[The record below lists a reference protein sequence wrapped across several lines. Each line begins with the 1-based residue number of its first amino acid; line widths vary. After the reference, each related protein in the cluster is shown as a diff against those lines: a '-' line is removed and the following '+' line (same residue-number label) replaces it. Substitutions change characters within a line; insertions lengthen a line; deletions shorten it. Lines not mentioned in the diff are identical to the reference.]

1 MKNIKSSDWVAV
13 AAALGGLDR
22 HQLNGSPSKCPL
34 CGTDDSFIFDSET
47 GYWQCSGPHPDFGRC
62 SGIRHDGGPDVLSN
76 FLARLLKTTPIEQDQ
91 NIEAFIASMKIDFE
105 QSRAFVKALQ
115 KPPTSIRLRGFYDK
129 TDPRKS
135 EDKGAKG
142 AASKELVQAW
152 VADRRGVYVVVN
164 DGGDKDAEI
173 TNCRSFFCEWDNKP
187 KDWQVTAWQE
197 LELPEPTIQVDTGG
211 KSIHNY
217 WVLAES
223 IAPDA
228 WRDIQTRL
236 LEFADAD
243 RSLKNP
249 SRVMRLP
256 GTPHPATGEVCQ
268 IIHASD
274 KIYLASDISKLL
286 PLTEQIK
293 QQEAASKSSY
303 TPQDISEIKK
313 ALSFIAPRIP
323 GGETYFFYRNL
334 LWGLVKAVEEAG
346 STLDEAVAIMEAHSP
361 QWKGIRQ
368 IATSGGDKINP
379 GTFWYHCIQN
389 GYKQPKRTVAPPP
402 QIAQQVTTPTSD
414 FPFRLLGFDRTT
426 FYYLPKSS
434 AQVISITAAQHNK
447 NYFYLLAELEWW
459 AHGFS
464 AENGRIDWDSAQDA
478 IISASIAQGVY
489 DPSRIRGRGA
499 WTDAERVIFHLGNRL
514 IVDGKSHPITN
525 LPASFE
531 SYYFYE
537 HAKAIDGPGS
547 EPLSDNAAREIS
559 NIAERFRWETPAS
572 AQLLLGWIVLAPAC
586 GALNWRPHIWIT
598 GGAGTGKTTILKQ
611 FMKPLLGG
619 MYEGAT
625 GGTTEAGLRGQLRSD
640 AIPVVFDE
648 LEQNEQKDKQIVQ
661 NILALARIASSEGGK
676 IYKGTA
682 TGGSNTFE
690 IRSMFCVS
698 SINVALVQRADLD
711 RFCVLAL
718 RKDEMERD
726 DWTCFEQA
734 ILDTCTEENGRR
746 LIARTLKHI
755 PSIRKNAKT
764 LATALSRRF
773 GQRFGDQYGTLL
785 AGAWSLEPNGGGEL
799 SLEHALQWIDQMD
812 WESREIDGND
822 ADETK
827 CLNHILQHLLQ
838 VEGGKRMSVIELI
851 GLARRGVM
859 FALPGRDQP
868 SDEVETILG
877 RYGLRVMDGEL
888 AIANNST
895 NLQAILRETPWAGTA
910 YRQALRRVRGASAS
924 GAGIRFKGMGVSR
937 ATLVPLERLE

>member
-1 MKNIKSSDWVAV
+1 M
-13 AAALGGLDR
+13 
-22 HQLNGSPSKCPL
+22 QLQFNR
-34 CGTDDSFIFDSET
+34 DEA
-47 GYWQCSGPHPDFGRC
+47 
-62 SGIRHDGGPDVLSN
+62 N
-76 FLARLLKTTPIEQDQ
+76 
-91 NIEAFIASMKIDFE
+91 AFI
-105 QSRAFVKALQ
+105 RALR
-115 KPPTSIRLRGFYDK
+115 KPAAGIRLRGFYP
-129 TDPRKS
+129 TDHPLKPTDSGRKS
-135 EDKGAKG
+135 GPSPDTINKW
-142 AASKELVQAW
+142 QAEG
-152 VADRRGVYVVVN
+152 RGVYIVIN
-164 DGGDKDAEI
+164 DGGDTDAEI
-173 TNCRSFFCEWDNKP
+173 TACRAFFTEWDDRP
-187 KDWQVTAWQE
+187 KEWQINAWKE
-197 LELPEPTIQVDTGG
+197 FGLPEPTIQVDTGG
-211 KSIHNY
+211 KSVHSY
-217 WVLAES
+217 WVLADP
-223 IAPDA
+223 ITPDQ
-228 WRDIQTRL
+228 WKPIQKRL
-236 LEFADAD
+236 LDFADAD
-243 RSLKNP
+243 RTIKNP
-249 SRVMRLP
+249 ARVMRLP
-256 GTPHPATGEVCQ
+256 GAFHTDGNMSV
-268 IIHASD
+268 IIHQSD
-274 KIYLASDISKLL
+274 NYYGAADIEACIPDEDTQQATEESRKFTTYEKQTLADI
-286 PLTEQIK
+286 E
-293 QQEAASKSSY
+293 E
-303 TPQDISEIKK
+303 
-313 ALSFIAPRIP
+313 ALSHIP
-323 GGETYFFYRNL
+323 AAVPKQKQYPFYRNL
-334 LWGLVKAVEEAG
+334 LWGLIAACEEIGA
-346 STLDEAVAIMEAHSP
+346 TKDDAIRLMKRHSP
-361 QWKGIRQ
+361 LFAEIDQVAG
-368 IATSGGDKINP
+368 SGGDRVNA
-379 GTFWYHCIQN
+379 GTFWYHCIEN
-389 GYKQPKRTVAPPP
+389 GYKQPKKHVEPPAAIKDP
-402 QIAQQVTTPTSD
+402 AAVSTL
-414 FPFRLLGFDRTT
+414 PFRPLGFDRAIY
-426 FYYLPKSS
+426 YYLPRSS
-434 AQVISITAAQHNK
+434 GQVISLTAAQHNQSH
-447 NYFYLLAELEWW
+447 FIQLAELEWW
-459 AHGFS
+459 VNGF
-464 AENGRIDWDSAQDA
+464 ADERGRIDWTSAA
-478 IISASIAQGVY
+478 NAVMGSCLAQGVY
-489 DPSRIRGRGA
+489 DPTRLRGRGA
-499 WTDAERVIFHLGNRL
+499 WADADRVIFHLGNRL
-514 IVDGKSHPITN
+514 IVDSKSHLITK
-525 LPASFE
+525 LPATFE

-547 EPLSDNAAREIS
+547 EPLSDIAAREIA

-726 DWTCFEQA
+726 DWTHFEQA
-734 ILDTCTEENGRR
+734 ILNTCTEENGRR

-799 SLEHALQWIDQMD
+799 SLEQALEWIDQMD

-838 VEGGKRMSVIELI
+838 VEGGKRMSVIELV

-859 FALPGRDQP
+859 YALPGRDQA

-877 RYGLRVMDGEL
+877 RYGLRVMEKEL
-888 AIANNST
+888 AISNNST
-895 NLQAILRETPWAGTA
+895 NLQAILRETPWSGTA
-910 YRQALRRVRGASAS
+910 YRQALRRVRGSTVAASP
-924 GAGIRFKGMGVSR
+924 IRFKGMGVSR
-937 ATLVPLERLE
+937 ATLVPLDRLEHA